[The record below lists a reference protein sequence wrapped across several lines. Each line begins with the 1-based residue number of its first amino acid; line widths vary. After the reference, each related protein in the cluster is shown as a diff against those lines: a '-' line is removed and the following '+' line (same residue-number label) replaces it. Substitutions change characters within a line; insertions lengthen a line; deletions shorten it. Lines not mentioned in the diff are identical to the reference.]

1 MHALGR
7 LVIRARFIMTIAQKT
22 ALHEERLG
30 DLQDRIKEILGEHQ
44 RPLSL
49 PEIEFFLQKARF
61 DRGEPIE
68 ASNTF
73 EVREAIARLRR
84 AGTVEET
91 VGRNVQLVRE

>member
-1 MHALGR
+1 VHALGR
-7 LVIRARFIMTIAQKT
+7 LAVKVRFIMTIAQKT
-22 ALHEERLG
+22 ALHEQRLE
-30 DLQDRIKEILGEHQ
+30 DLQERIKEILGEHQ

-49 PEIEFFLQKARF
+49 PEIEFFLQKARY

-73 EVREAIARLRR
+73 EVRDAIARLRR
-84 AGTVEET
+84 AGAVEET